1 MLKKFKERQMI
12 AYKAFNNKL
21 QATMGK
27 GLFQYE
33 EGVVYREK
41 EAKAARTGFHC
52 CENPLD
58 TLTWYPNMDESVFYI
73 VEAGGT
79 VNEDGYLTRIS
90 CTEIQLLHKL
100 DMYEF
105 VEESIKYMFMH
116 PLREWSRK
124 VEEEKAVA
132 EKKFAIARGKS
143 PIVKG
148 KAGTVIAVVQEQADS
163 QEIKDF
169 EIYVVGQNGI
179 KEDTWYGINGE
190 EDESEEGGA

>member
-1 MLKKFKERQMI
+1 MI
-12 AYKAFNNKL
+12 AYKGFNKNL

-27 GLFQYE
+27 GIFQYE
-33 EGVVYREK
+33 EGVLYKEK
-41 EAKAARTGFHC
+41 EAKAQQTGFHC

-58 TLTWYPNMDESVFYI
+58 TLEWYSSIDDSVYYI

-79 VNEDGYLTRIS
+79 INEDGCVTRIS

-116 PLREWSRK
+116 PLREWSSK
-124 VEEEKAVA
+124 VKEEKAVA
-132 EKKFAIARGKS
+132 EKHFAIARGKS
-143 PIVKG
+143 PRVKG
-148 KAGTVIAVVQEQADS
+148 KAGTVIAVVQEQIDS
-163 QEIKDF
+163 QAIKDF

-179 KEDTWYGINGE
+179 KEDTWYGMNGE
-190 EDESEEGGA
+190 EDVSEERGA